1 MLSTRNQ
8 AQKCT
13 GCRIPF
19 IKFLEQAKDSIF
31 IDTTTMSP
39 FVQRHH
45 STRKRPEGVYIL
57 TDVNVC

>member
-31 IDTTTMSP
+31 IDTTTMIALLFRDIIQLGKDLKEFIS
-39 FVQRHH
+39 
-45 STRKRPEGVYIL
+45 
-57 TDVNVC
+57 